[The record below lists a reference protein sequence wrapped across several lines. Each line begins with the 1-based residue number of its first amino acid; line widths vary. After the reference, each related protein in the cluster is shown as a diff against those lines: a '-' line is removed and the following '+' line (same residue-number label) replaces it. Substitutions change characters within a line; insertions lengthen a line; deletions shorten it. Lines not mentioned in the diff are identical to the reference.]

1 MGRSTSTNN
10 SKDTEQRADRASC
23 LLSDRGLKKTKQ
35 RISVLNL
42 LLSSKK
48 PLSHQEITDAIPG
61 LDKVTAYR
69 VLSSFLDTSIAH
81 RIETGHRMWH
91 FAVCPC
97 GHTEHCHPHFSCR
110 KCGRTECL
118 PDVKLPRWDNSRLG
132 RIVENQE
139 IYLHGL
145 CTRCSEVRS

>member
-1 MGRSTSTNN
+1 MGKLTSTSGLKRFENKSN
-10 SKDTEQRADRASC
+10 RASF
-23 LLSDRGLKKTKQ
+23 LLSDRGLKKTTQ

-69 VLSSFLDTSIAH
+69 VLSSLLDSSIAH
-81 RIETGHRMWH
+81 RIETPHRMWH

-145 CTRCSEVRS
+145 CIKCSGARS